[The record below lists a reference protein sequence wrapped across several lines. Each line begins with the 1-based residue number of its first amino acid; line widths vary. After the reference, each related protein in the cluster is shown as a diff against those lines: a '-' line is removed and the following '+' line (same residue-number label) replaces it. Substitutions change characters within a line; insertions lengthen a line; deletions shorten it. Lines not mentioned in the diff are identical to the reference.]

1 MDELR
6 EAINLVIE
14 IYSKNGVTD
23 VEVFDKC
30 VNAMVKHMDFEN
42 EFKNE
47 YENLRKFIDEFWILN
62 GRTEKW
68 SIEQV
73 LGLAFN
79 TLHNP
84 KIPPLLRK
92 IVERD

>member
-1 MDELR
+1 MDELK
-6 EAINLVIE
+6 EAILLVIE
-14 IYSKNGVTD
+14 IYSKNGITD

-30 VNAMVKHMDFEN
+30 VIAMVKHMDLEGHL
-42 EFKNE
+42 EKQ
-47 YENLRKFIDEFWILN
+47 YEELRKFIDDFWILN

-68 SIEQV
+68 DTEQV

-84 KIPPLLRK
+84 KLPPLLK
-92 IVERD
+92 TIIEGY